1 MFFRWWRLD
10 EDDKQRVWL
19 LYGWFTALVCF
30 GSCFG
35 AVAAAARMQGTAA
48 LATVNEDYSLR
59 LQGDAPSSE
68 LLSNTEMWSLRSF
81 DYGWESP

>member
-19 LYGWFTALVCF
+19 LYGWFTVLMSC

-48 LATVNEDYSLR
+48 LVTVNTNELR
-59 LQGDAPSSE
+59 LQDNAPSSE
-68 LLSNTEMWSLRSF
+68 LLSNTEMWSLRSLN
-81 DYGWESP
+81 YGWESP